1 MPNQGDRFVPSS
13 ENASERG
20 ASQVALVIGT
30 QKGLFVAR
38 SSLARTRWR
47 LEGPHLAGYEI
58 LHAGLDPRNSQTGYA
73 AAAHPVWGAHL
84 YRTGDA
90 ARTCTPLTRWLP
102 QRRAYVS
109 VLREAMDADG
119 IEPCGLYFGTT
130 NGQLFASRDG
140 SEHWRVPARFL
151 PRILSVRA
159 AVVARDPDR

>member
-1 MPNQGDRFVPSS
+1 MP
-13 ENASERG
+13 SERG
-20 ASQVALVIGT
+20 ASHVALVIGT

-38 SSLARTRWR
+38 SSLARARWR

-58 LHAGLDPRNSQTGYA
+58 LHAWLDPRNSQTGYA

-90 ARTCTPLTRWLP
+90 GRTCTPLTRWLP
-102 QRRAYVS
+102 QSRAYVS

-140 SEHWRVPARFL
+140 SEHRRVPARFL